1 MDNPFSSFRRSF
13 RLTLAERAFEIPA
26 FPLEVREFAR
36 YCTGE
41 SAHFYPGHKEAMLR
55 TVHLHIAA
63 LHEGDC
69 HVERHLRGTRHGV

>member
-1 MDNPFSSFRRSF
+1 MDNPLSFFRRSF
-13 RLTLAERAFEIPA
+13 RLTLVERAFDLPA
-26 FPLEVREFAR
+26 FLVEVKEFAR

-41 SAHFYPGHKEAMLR
+41 SAHFYPAHKEVMLW

-69 HVERHLRGTRHGV
+69 RVEGHLRGTRHGG

>member
-1 MDNPFSSFRRSF
+1 
-13 RLTLAERAFEIPA
+13 
-26 FPLEVREFAR
+26 
-36 YCTGE
+36 
-41 SAHFYPGHKEAMLR
+41 MLR